1 VLERAVILSTDD
13 LVTAIDLPVELR
25 ARTAPSPPRA
35 QTATHTGAAPVEVD
49 SDLDQAT
56 LAFQKIHIARVLD
69 STDGNREL
77 AAKLLGLSPATFYR
91 YLQKVGL
98 KGYRAP
104 QEERRA

>member
-1 VLERAVILSTDD
+1 
-13 LVTAIDLPVELR
+13 
-25 ARTAPSPPRA
+25 
-35 QTATHTGAAPVEVD
+35 VD